1 MRLDWFFYRQNSS
14 HSPEK
19 FMFNGLNQLYSGCA
33 GVRSRGKALNKILL
47 PVSLYVPTRRRA
59 NETARRLE
67 GPEFYSGWKLFF
79 FFSSF
84 VFFLVI
90 VVFFVSLYS
99 LSFLN
104 LIFFSIA
111 LFPFLP
117 TSCCS
122 PEVLRGDSRISSYKF
137 EVSRSL

>member
-1 MRLDWFFYRQNSS
+1 MRLDCFFYRQNSS

-19 FMFNGLNQLYSGCA
+19 FMFNGLNQLCTGCA

-47 PVSLYVPTRRRA
+47 PVSLYVPTWRRA

-84 VFFLVI
+84 VFFFSYCS
-90 VVFFVSLYS
+90 FFCFFIQLK
-99 LSFLN
+99 FLKFN
-104 LIFFSIA
+104 FFSIA
-111 LFPFLP
+111 LFPFVP

-122 PEVLRGDSRISSYKF
+122 PEVLREDSRISSYKF

>member
-19 FMFNGLNQLYSGCA
+19 FMFNGLNQLYTGCA

-47 PVSLYVPTRRRA
+47 PVSLYVPTWRRA

-104 LIFFSIA
+104 LIFS
-111 LFPFLP
+111 LLPYFPFSLLLAVP
-117 TSCCS
+117 LKCYA
-122 PEVLRGDSRISSYKF
+122 RIHVFLVINLK
-137 EVSRSL
+137 